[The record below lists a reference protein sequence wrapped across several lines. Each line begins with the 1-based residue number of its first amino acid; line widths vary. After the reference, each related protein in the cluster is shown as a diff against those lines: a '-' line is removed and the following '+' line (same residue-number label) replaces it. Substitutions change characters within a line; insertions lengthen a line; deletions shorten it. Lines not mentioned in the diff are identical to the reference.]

1 MTSNSALSRLPKRAL
16 VRGAEAARAV
26 RGAVARRIQIAATRR
41 FVKNLPQ
48 SVPFAGPDL
57 VMGCACGYQVDVVRP
72 FVESLL
78 GAGRFSGEAVL
89 FVRPE
94 DEALAAYL
102 RSAGLGVV
110 SLGLNDFPIRS
121 PKRARYFAYFKYLQ
135 DALESGRRYRCI
147 LLSDIKDVV
156 FQKPLFESPCSE
168 LELHYEAERPR
179 IGECKAN
186 SFWIKHQFGRK
197 ARGRLADKRI
207 SCAGTT
213 TGRTRGI
220 LHYLA
225 EMTILLLSLP
235 PELDDG
241 DQGVHNYLLH
251 TGLLPEARVLDN
263 FARVATLENVSA
275 AELHISASGQVVN
288 PGGSVSEIVHQYD
301 RHPHLCS
308 AILGSFK
315 VATQP

>member
-1 MTSNSALSRLPKRAL
+1 MTWKPDLSRLPKRAL
-16 VRGAEAARAV
+16 AGGTEAV
-26 RGAVARRIQIAATRR
+26 RTVRSAVARRVQIAATRK

-48 SVPFAGPDL
+48 SLPFAGPDL

-78 GAGRFSGEAVL
+78 GAGRFRGEAVL

-102 RSAGLGVV
+102 RSAGVGVVALGV
-110 SLGLNDFPIRS
+110 NDFPIRS
-121 PKRARYFAYFKYLQ
+121 PKRARYFAYLKYLQ
-135 DALESGRRYRCI
+135 DALESGRSYRCI
-147 LLSDIKDVV
+147 LLSDVKDVV

-179 IGECKAN
+179 IGECQAN

-225 EMTILLLSLP
+225 EMTILLISLP
-235 PELDDG
+235 PELDVG
-241 DQGVHNYLLH
+241 DQGVHNYVLH

-263 FARVATLENVSA
+263 FERVATLENVSG
-275 AELHISASGQVVN
+275 EDLHIAASGQVVN

-301 RHPHLCS
+301 RHPHPCS
-308 AILGSFK
+308 AIRRSFK